1 MLLCSSIIQL
11 NLEWKKSMKRRNFI
25 GYTLLFITSCS
36 ATTNNTNNSEIGNK
50 PEKLRFAVTDVVD
63 EEKLRRD
70 YQPFRAALEEVLG
83 TKIEFFPVESYIAAT
98 AALQLNQVDLL
109 LAGPSEYVVINA
121 RTNAIPL
128 IAVTRPNY
136 RSVIAVAAGGPIKS
150 VGQLQGKTIAL
161 SDIGSTSGHLGPTK
175 LLMEAGLD
183 PQSDVK
189 IMMLGDDGSL
199 ENFKQGKVDAWG
211 GSAVDYQ
218 YFLETEGASEN
229 DFPIIAKTDLLP
241 SDVIIVS
248 NKLDSQL
255 VQEYKN
261 LMINSQ
267 DKLIAALA
275 QSESTKKY
283 QSSKLVVANDADYDL
298 IRDVYQA
305 IGEGDLIAP

>member
-1 MLLCSSIIQL
+1 
-11 NLEWKKSMKRRNFI
+11 MKRRNFI

-36 ATTNNTNNSEIGNK
+36 ATTNNSKIENK
-50 PEKLRFAVTDVVD
+50 PEKLRFAVTDVV
-63 EEKLRRD
+63 EERKLKRD
-70 YQPFRAALEEVLG
+70 YEAFRAALEEVLA
-83 TKIEFFPVESYIAAT
+83 TKIEFFPVESFAMAA

-109 LAGPSEYVVINA
+109 LAGPSEYVVINS

-128 IAVTRPNY
+128 VAVTRPNY
-136 RSVIAVAAGGPIKS
+136 RAVIAVPAGSPIKS
-150 VGQLQGKTIAL
+150 AAQLKGKTLAL

-183 PQSDVK
+183 PQSDLK

-218 YFLETEGASEN
+218 YFLDTESASEN
-229 DFPIIAKTDLLP
+229 DFPILAKTDLLP

-248 NKLDSQL
+248 NKLDSQAIE
-255 VQEYKN
+255 EYKN
-261 LMINSQ
+261 LIVNNQ
-267 DKLIAALA
+267 DKLITALA
-275 QSESTKKY
+275 KGEYTKKY
-283 QSSKLVVANDADYDL
+283 KGSKLVAANDKDYDL

-305 IGEGDLIAP
+305 IGEGDIISE

>member
-1 MLLCSSIIQL
+1 
-11 NLEWKKSMKRRNFI
+11 MKRRNFI

-36 ATTNNTNNSEIGNK
+36 ATTNNNKNSQIANK
-50 PEKLRFAVTDVVD
+50 PEILRFAVTDVV
-63 EEKLRRD
+63 EEGKLERD
-70 YQPFRAALEEVLG
+70 YEAFRAALEEVLV
-83 TKIEFFPVESYIAAT
+83 TKVEFFPVESFAMAA

-128 IAVTRPNY
+128 IGVTRPNY
-136 RSVIAVAAGGPIKS
+136 RSVIAVPAGSSIKS
-150 VGQLQGKTIAL
+150 AAQLQGKTLAL

-183 PQSDVK
+183 PKSDLK
-189 IMMLGDDGSL
+189 ILMLGDDGSL

-218 YFLETEGASEN
+218 YLLETEGVSEN
-229 DFPIIAKTDLLP
+229 KFPIVAKTDLLP

-248 NKLDSQL
+248 NKLDSTL

-261 LMINSQ
+261 LIVNSQ

-275 QSESTKKY
+275 KGESTKKY
-283 QSSKLVVANDADYDL
+283 KGSKLVAANDADYDL
-298 IRDVYQA
+298 IRDVYKA

>member
-1 MLLCSSIIQL
+1 
-11 NLEWKKSMKRRNFI
+11 MKRRNFI

-36 ATTNNTNNSEIGNK
+36 ATTNNTNNLEIENK
-50 PEKLRFAVTDVVD
+50 PEILRLAVTDVV
-63 EEKLRRD
+63 EERKLERD
-70 YQPFRAALEEVLG
+70 YEVFRAALEEVLA

-128 IAVTRPNY
+128 IGVTRPNY
-136 RSVIAVAAGGPIKS
+136 RSVIAVAAGSLIKS
-150 VGQLQGKTIAL
+150 APQLQGKTLAL

-175 LLMEAGLD
+175 LLMEAELD
-183 PQSDVK
+183 PKSDLK
-189 IMMLGDDGSL
+189 ILMLGDDGSL

-211 GSAVDYQ
+211 GSANDYQ
-218 YFLETEGASEN
+218 GFLRTEGASEN
-229 DFPIIAKTDLLP
+229 DFPIVAKTDLLP

-248 NKLDSQL
+248 NKLDSQ
-255 VQEYKN
+255 VVEEYKN
-261 LMINSQ
+261 LIVNNQ
-267 DKLIAALA
+267 DKLITALA
-275 QSESTKKY
+275 KGESTKKY
-283 QSSKLVVANDADYDL
+283 QGSKLVAANDTDYDL

>member
-1 MLLCSSIIQL
+1 
-11 NLEWKKSMKRRNFI
+11 MKRRNFI

-36 ATTNNTNNSEIGNK
+36 ATTNNTNNSQIANK
-50 PEKLRFAVTDVVD
+50 PEKLRFAVTDVVE
-63 EEKLRRD
+63 EEKLKRD
-70 YQPFRAALEEVLG
+70 YETFRAALEEILA
-83 TKIEFFPVESYIAAT
+83 TKIEFFPVDSFTMAA

-136 RSVIAVAAGGPIKS
+136 FSVIAVPAGSQIKS
-150 VGQLQGKTIAL
+150 AAQLQGQTLAL

-175 LLMEAGLD
+175 LLIEAGLD
-183 PQSDVK
+183 PKSDLK
-189 IMMLGDDGSL
+189 ILMLGDDGSL

-211 GSAVDYQ
+211 GSALDYQ
-218 YFLETEGASEN
+218 NFLETEGASEN
-229 DFPIIAKTDLLP
+229 DFPVIAKTDLLP

-248 NKLDSQL
+248 NKLDSQ
-255 VQEYKN
+255 VVEEYKN
-261 LMINSQ
+261 LIVNNQ
-267 DKLIAALA
+267 DKLITTLA
-275 QSESTKKY
+275 KGESTKKY
-283 QSSKLVVANDADYDL
+283 KGSKLVAANDADYNL

>member
-1 MLLCSSIIQL
+1 
-11 NLEWKKSMKRRNFI
+11 MKRRNFI

-36 ATTNNTNNSEIGNK
+36 ATTNNTNNWEIENK
-50 PEKLRFAVTDVVD
+50 PEILRLAVTDVV
-63 EEKLRRD
+63 EAGKLERD
-70 YQPFRAALEEVLG
+70 YEAFRAALEAVLA
-83 TKIEFFPVESYIAAT
+83 TKIEFFPVDSFAMAA

-128 IAVTRPNY
+128 IGVTRPNY
-136 RSVIAVAAGGPIKS
+136 RSVIAVPAGSPIKS
-150 VGQLQGKTIAL
+150 AAQLQGKTLAL

-183 PQSDVK
+183 PKSDLK
-189 IMMLGDDGSL
+189 ILMLGDDGSL

-211 GSAVDYQ
+211 GSAVDYE
-218 YFLETEGASEN
+218 YLLETEGASKN
-229 DFPIIAKTDLLP
+229 DFPIVAKTDLLP

-248 NKLDSQL
+248 HKLDSQ
-255 VQEYKN
+255 VVEEYKN
-261 LMINSQ
+261 LIVNNQ
-267 DKLIAALA
+267 DKLITALA
-275 QSESTKKY
+275 KGESTKKY
-283 QSSKLVVANDADYDL
+283 QGSKLVAANDSDYDL

>member
-1 MLLCSSIIQL
+1 
-11 NLEWKKSMKRRNFI
+11 MKRRNFI
-25 GYTLLFITSCS
+25 GYTLLLITSCS
-36 ATTNNTNNSEIGNK
+36 ATTNNNSQIANK
-50 PEKLRFAVTDVVD
+50 PEKLRFAVTDVVE
-63 EEKLRRD
+63 EEKLKRD
-70 YQPFRAALEEVLG
+70 YEQFRAALEKVLAI
-83 TKIEFFPVESYIAAT
+83 KIEFFPVNSFAMAA
-98 AALQLNQVDLL
+98 AAIQLNQVDLL

-136 RSVIAVAAGGPIKS
+136 RSVIAVPADSLIKS
-150 VGQLQGKTIAL
+150 TAQLQGKTLAL

-175 LLMEAGLD
+175 LLITAGLN
-183 PQSDVK
+183 PQSDLK
-189 IMMLGDDGSL
+189 ILMLGDEGSL

-218 YFLETEGASEN
+218 YLLETEGASEN

-248 NKLDSQL
+248 HKLNSQ
-255 VQEYKN
+255 VVEEYKN
-261 LMINSQ
+261 MIVNNQ

-275 QSESTKKY
+275 KGESTKKY
-283 QSSKLVVANDADYDL
+283 KGSKLVAANDADYDL